1 MMSVVV
7 SAALTPFVVGLARGL
22 PDNAAMQLVTRFF
35 NGIGPLPAVL
45 AVVGISGVP
54 IALSAA
60 AGLVLTSVQAALGA
74 QGTTPTTLGCVGGLR
89 GFAALVWF
97 VVLVVIGASQA
108 RGLDYAESAG
118 SCTVSCVGCAG
129 LIILV
134 GLGAVSLI
142 GLHGLA
148 LRLEARTAR
157 YAELEREQR
166 GHFFRQAVSAAREAQ
181 RRTR

>member
-142 GLHGLA
+142 GPHGLA

-157 YAELEREQR
+157 YAKLEREQR

>member
-7 SAALTPFVVGLARGL
+7 SAALTPFVVGLGVSL
-22 PDNAAMQLVTRFF
+22 IMQLVTRFF
-35 NGIGPLPAVL
+35 NGSGPLPAVL

-74 QGTTPTTLGCVGGLR
+74 QGTTPTTLGYVGGLR

-142 GLHGLA
+142 GPHGLA

>member
-142 GLHGLA
+142 GPHGLA

>member
-1 MMSVVV
+1 
-7 SAALTPFVVGLARGL
+7 
-22 PDNAAMQLVTRFF
+22 MQLVTRFF
-35 NGIGPLPAVL
+35 NGSGPLPAVL

-142 GLHGLA
+142 GPHGLA

>member
-1 MMSVVV
+1 
-7 SAALTPFVVGLARGL
+7 
-22 PDNAAMQLVTRFF
+22 MQLVTRFF
-35 NGIGPLPAVL
+35 NGSGPLLAVL

-74 QGTTPTTLGCVGGLR
+74 QGTTPTTLGYVGGLR
-89 GFAALVWF
+89 GFAVLVWF
-97 VVLVVIGASQA
+97 VVLVIIGASQA

-134 GLGAVSLI
+134 GLGAVSLV
-142 GLHGLA
+142 GPHDLA

>member
-7 SAALTPFVVGLARGL
+7 SAALTPFVVGLGVSL
-22 PDNAAMQLVTRFF
+22 IMQLVTRFF
-35 NGIGPLPAVL
+35 NGSGPLPAVL

-142 GLHGLA
+142 GPHGLA

>member
-7 SAALTPFVVGLARGL
+7 SAALTPFVVGLGVSL
-22 PDNAAMQLVTRFF
+22 IMQLVTRFF
-35 NGIGPLPAVL
+35 NGSGPLPAVL

-60 AGLVLTSVQAALGA
+60 AGLALTSVQAALGA
-74 QGTTPTTLGCVGGLR
+74 QGTTPTALGCVGGLR
-89 GFAALVWF
+89 EFAALVWF

-142 GLHGLA
+142 GPHGLA

>member
-7 SAALTPFVVGLARGL
+7 SAALTPFVVGLGVSL
-22 PDNAAMQLVTRFF
+22 IMQLVTRFF

-54 IALSAA
+54 IALSTA

-142 GLHGLA
+142 GPHGLA

-157 YAELEREQR
+157 YAKLEREQR

>member
-1 MMSVVV
+1 
-7 SAALTPFVVGLARGL
+7 
-22 PDNAAMQLVTRFF
+22 MQLVTRFF
-35 NGIGPLPAVL
+35 NGSGPLPAGL
-45 AVVGISGVP
+45 AVVGISIVP

-60 AGLVLTSVQAALGA
+60 SGLVLTSVQATLGA
-74 QGTTPTTLGCVGGLR
+74 QGATPATLGYVGELL
-89 GFAALVWF
+89 GFAALAWF

-108 RGLDYAESAG
+108 RGFDYAESAG

-142 GLHGLA
+142 GPHGLA

-157 YAELEREQR
+157 YAKLEREQR

>member
-1 MMSVVV
+1 
-7 SAALTPFVVGLARGL
+7 
-22 PDNAAMQLVTRFF
+22 
-35 NGIGPLPAVL
+35 
-45 AVVGISGVP
+45 
-54 IALSAA
+54 
-60 AGLVLTSVQAALGA
+60 
-74 QGTTPTTLGCVGGLR
+74 VGGLR

-108 RGLDYAESAG
+108 RGFDYAESAG
-118 SCTVSCVGCAG
+118 SCTVSCVDCAG

-134 GLGAVSLI
+134 VIVVGLGAVLLI
-142 GLHGLA
+142 GPHGLA

>member
-1 MMSVVV
+1 
-7 SAALTPFVVGLARGL
+7 
-22 PDNAAMQLVTRFF
+22 MQLVTRFF

-60 AGLVLTSVQAALGA
+60 ARLVLTSVQAALGA

-142 GLHGLA
+142 GPHGLA

>member
-1 MMSVVV
+1 
-7 SAALTPFVVGLARGL
+7 
-22 PDNAAMQLVTRFF
+22 MQLVTRFF

>member
-1 MMSVVV
+1 
-7 SAALTPFVVGLARGL
+7 
-22 PDNAAMQLVTRFF
+22 MQLVTRFF
-35 NGIGPLPAVL
+35 NGSGPLPAVL

-142 GLHGLA
+142 GPHGLA

-157 YAELEREQR
+157 YAKLEREQR

>member
-1 MMSVVV
+1 
-7 SAALTPFVVGLARGL
+7 
-22 PDNAAMQLVTRFF
+22 MQLVTRFF
-35 NGIGPLPAVL
+35 NGSGPLPAVL

-74 QGTTPTTLGCVGGLR
+74 QGTTPTTLGYVGGLR

-134 GLGAVSLI
+134 GLGAVLLI
-142 GLHGLA
+142 GPHGLA